1 MIPISFKY
9 KKANSVDE
17 AVSLLNEEA
26 QILGGGQSL
35 IPTLKLRLNAPGT
48 LVDISKIDSLKGIRD
63 NENSITV
70 GGGAT
75 HASIAT
81 DAALAKHAP
90 MMGQAAREIGDVQ
103 IRNRGTIGGSIAH
116 ADPAADWPA
125 VLLATDA
132 NVVIQGKNGKREVDI
147 DQFFKGFYETALG
160 EGEIITAIRIP
171 KMSSN
176 SHSTY
181 VKFKQPASRFAIVGV
196 AAGLEMEGGM
206 VKSARIGITG
216 VGEYA
221 YRPKKVENALIGKP
235 LTADTIETAVTD
247 VIEGTEVMSD
257 HYASQKYRTHLAH
270 VYVKRAL
277 KNLMK
282 Y

>member
-1 MIPISFKY
+1 MIPNAFEY

-17 AVSLLNEEA
+17 ALGMLSDDA

-35 IPTLKLRLNAPGT
+35 IPALKLRLNSPGT
-48 LVDISKIDSLKGIRD
+48 LIDISKIENIKSIRD

-81 DAALAKHAP
+81 DAALATHVP
-90 MMGQAAREIGDVQ
+90 MMGQAAREIGDIQV
-103 IRNRGTIGGSIAH
+103 RNRGTIGGSMAH

-132 NVVIQGKNGKREVDI
+132 NVNIQGKNGKRTVDI

-160 EGEIITAIRIP
+160 EGEIITGISIP
-171 KMSSN
+171 KTAFN
-176 SHSTY
+176 KNSTY

-196 AAGLEMEGGM
+196 AAAADMDGG
-206 VKSARIGITG
+206 VVRSVRIGVTG

-221 YRPKKVENALIGKP
+221 YRAMEVEKALAGKALNAENIDAALDGA
-235 LTADTIETAVTD
+235 TNGVD
-247 VIEGTEVMSD
+247 VMGD
-257 HYASQKYRTHLAH
+257 HYASVKYRSHLAK
-270 VYVKRAL
+270 VYIKRAL
-277 KNLMK
+277 MK
-282 Y
+282 LA